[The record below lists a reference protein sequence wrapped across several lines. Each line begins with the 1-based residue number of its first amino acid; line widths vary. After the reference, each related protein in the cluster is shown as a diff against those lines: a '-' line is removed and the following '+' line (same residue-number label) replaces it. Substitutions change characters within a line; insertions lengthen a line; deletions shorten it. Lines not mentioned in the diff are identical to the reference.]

1 MWNLMKKGNE
11 ECERLRDSLEES
23 VMARSNRVS
32 LEELMESLPL
42 AQRHHITV
50 CGGCREAAEDVLAAR
65 EIFKGIALRAEEPR
79 PWFAK
84 RVMAAIAASERELA
98 VSPWTAVPRFASRLA
113 WITGVVILVFSTW
126 LYEKPG
132 TPSGKQ
138 PSAAAAPESIFEA
151 PQSAAQDDVLISMAE
166 SNP

>member
-1 MWNLMKKGNE
+1 MWNLLKKGNE

-42 AQRHHITV
+42 AQRDHIAA
-50 CGGCREAAEDVLAAR
+50 CGGCREAAADVLAVR
-65 EIFKGIALRAEEPR
+65 EIFKGVAFRTEGAR

-84 RVMAAIAASERELA
+84 RVMRAIAARERELV

-113 WITGVVILVFSTW
+113 WITAVVILVCGTW
-126 LYEKPG
+126 LYEKPS
-132 TPSGKQ
+132 TASGKQ
-138 PSAAAAPESIFEA
+138 PSAAAPESIFEA
-151 PQSAAQDDVLISMAE
+151 PQPATQDDVLISMAA

>member
-1 MWNLMKKGNE
+1 MWNLLKKGNG

-23 VMARSNRVS
+23 VMTRSNRVS

-50 CGGCREAAEDVLAAR
+50 CGTCREAAEDVLAVR
-65 EIFKGIALRAEEPR
+65 EIFKGVALRAEGAR

-84 RVMAAIAASERELA
+84 RVMAAIAARERELA

-126 LYEKPG
+126 
-132 TPSGKQ
+132 
-138 PSAAAAPESIFEA
+138 
-151 PQSAAQDDVLISMAE
+151 
-166 SNP
+166 